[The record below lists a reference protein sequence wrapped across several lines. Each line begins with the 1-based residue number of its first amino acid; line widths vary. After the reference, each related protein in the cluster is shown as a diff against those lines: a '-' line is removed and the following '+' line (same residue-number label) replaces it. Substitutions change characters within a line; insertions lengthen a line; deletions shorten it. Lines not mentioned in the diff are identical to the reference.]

1 MQFLEL
7 TGSPANYMIG
17 ELALLIRLAAI
28 ECYQADG
35 LEVIEMIEAIV
46 GKCSDGDDNT
56 EDLE

>member
-1 MQFLEL
+1 
-7 TGSPANYMIG
+7 MIG